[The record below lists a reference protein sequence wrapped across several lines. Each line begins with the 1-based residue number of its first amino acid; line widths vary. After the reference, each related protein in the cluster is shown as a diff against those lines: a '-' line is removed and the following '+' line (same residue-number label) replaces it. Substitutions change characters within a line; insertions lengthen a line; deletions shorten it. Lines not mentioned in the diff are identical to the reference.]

1 MSILVWN
8 CQDLGNPWTVKGLRD
23 LIRANNPLL
32 VFLAETKCHSSQIEK
47 LKRNFD
53 LFGCSVDS
61 QRKSGGLVLF
71 GRSQWTSNSNPIL
84 AIIDVFVRIENSED
98 WWRFSG
104 VYGEPDTSK
113 RTEFWNLLSRLHD
126 QSARPWL
133 CAGDFNEILEQSEK
147 KGGPLRAEW
156 QIRNFRNC
164 LTYCQLHDMGFLG
177 SPYTWCNNQREP
189 LTVYERLDRVC
200 STAA

>member
-1 MSILVWN
+1 MKSPVILHSPFLRNLAGTVQHFPISRICWWRLP
-8 CQDLGNPWTVKGLRD
+8 CSPTKSHEYSSVELSGSVKGLRD
-23 LIRANNPLL
+23 LIRTNNPLL

-61 QRKSGGLVLF
+61 QGKSGGLVLLWQKSVDVQLQSYS
-71 GRSQWTSNSNPIL
+71 RYH
-84 AIIDVFVRIENSED
+84 IDVSVRLENSED

-126 QSARPWL
+126 QSPRPWL
-133 CAGDFNEILEQSEK
+133 CAGDFNEILEQFEK
-147 KGGPLRAEW
+147 KGGL
-156 QIRNFRNC
+156 
-164 LTYCQLHDMGFLG
+164 
-177 SPYTWCNNQREP
+177 
-189 LTVYERLDRVC
+189 YERNGKYAIFGTV
-200 STAA
+200 